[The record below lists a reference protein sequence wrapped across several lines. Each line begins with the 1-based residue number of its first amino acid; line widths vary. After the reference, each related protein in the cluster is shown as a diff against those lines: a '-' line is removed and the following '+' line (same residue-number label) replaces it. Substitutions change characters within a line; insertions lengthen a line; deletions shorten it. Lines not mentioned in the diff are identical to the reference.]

1 MPLTSQQKILALVEH
16 IARMA
21 TEEETEGGMT
31 SEDAFATL
39 NDLIASARE
48 ITGIDPQYPKLY
60 CVFCGCDV
68 ADCDCQEF
76 IEPVLDARTR
86 EG

>member
-1 MPLTSQQKILALVEH
+1 MPLTNLQETLALVDH

-21 TEEETEGGMT
+21 TEEETEGGIA
-31 SEDAFATL
+31 SEDALAAL
-39 NDLIASARE
+39 NGLIADARK

-68 ADCDCQEF
+68 ADCDC
-76 IEPVLDARTR
+76 R
-86 EG
+86 